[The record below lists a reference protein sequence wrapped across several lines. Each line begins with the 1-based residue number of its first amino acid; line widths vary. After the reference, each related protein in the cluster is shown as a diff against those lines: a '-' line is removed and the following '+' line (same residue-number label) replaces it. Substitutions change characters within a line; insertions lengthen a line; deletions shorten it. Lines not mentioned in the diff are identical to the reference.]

1 MRLIY
6 IVDDD
11 KIYHYTSKVLINRLD
26 PNSVI
31 NHYYDGKSSLEA
43 LNKALTE
50 GEQTPE
56 IILLDINMP
65 DVNGWEFIEAYKNIK
80 HNLRQIP
87 EIYVV
92 SSSIDPNDM
101 KKAKSIPEI
110 TAYLT
115 KPLSMETIANLLK
128 LNTQ

>member
-26 PNSVI
+26 PKSDI
-31 NHYYDGKSSLEA
+31 SHFYDGKSSLDA
-43 LNKALTE
+43 LKKAIAE
-50 GEQTPE
+50 GGNTPA

-65 DVNGWEFIEAYKNIK
+65 DVNGWEFIDAYKTIK
-80 HNLRQIP
+80 HNLKHIP

-101 KKAKSIPEI
+101 KRAKSIEEI

-115 KPLSMETIANLLK
+115 KPLSTETIANLLK